1 MIKPVIL
8 PLLISLLSYFSFG
21 QLTPE
26 NNVQLRTELAQLVN
40 NLRKEK
46 GLKPLGFDE
55 SLKKAA
61 EFHCKYMVK
70 NQVLDHTEKKDIKNS
85 TPEKRI
91 VNSGGKDFEWT
102 GENILYST
110 PQKFPLKPNE
120 ITVLA
125 KEMFESWKN
134 SPKHY
139 ANMIHKSYELGDFGF
154 EVDLKKNIVY
164 AAQVFGKKGYVVKN
178 QLSTNAFGLTQ
189 GPADCANDMKGF
201 MNLVSQL
208 GNSIEIEGNDLM
220 FYYSNF
226 ERFNQILKGNKD
238 GIAVDIIQRDQVA
251 CSHPNELDFSKFYDG
266 ILLEPVY
273 KPKLLSENRAQ
284 NEHRLVTKL
293 GTIPA
298 HLRGKELNVSL
309 VLIRNGKACL
319 YLSPGEIPSDHY
331 HLASVSPTLINPVNT
346 AFKYSGIIQSE
357 EINYDFRS
365 SDSIPVRYPNLNP
378 TGKQVHSVYIQ
389 SFTSVD
395 GSKLA
400 NDYYHYMRAQTIKR
414 HIQSKLEVPENKITV
429 EAKENWEL
437 MNFQM
442 LYYFAD
448 SLSAMSKDSIKVHY
462 KDYSEIPWRD
472 LFQKQRRSSA
482 TINYF
487 GKLPS
492 NTSQKMLSE
501 LNLRTALIN
510 KDWNLANKAMYELYQ
525 IGKFPHFITEQP
537 FFEIIKSQTE
547 LTQNASALF
556 VMSNDVNSDVI
567 TQFLYAVINKSTNL
581 SIGSKE
587 NLSLLYSK
595 IAFDLLTIWDLPSQ
609 QLANVIHPKRII
621 SMTENLTFRD
631 EVMLNLHLT
640 FINYYGQINDSK
652 NISKSFD
659 FISSFFDTKTLPLK
673 EEIDLALFFNHW
685 SMYDLTI
692 KRLTPLFKANK
703 LNEEGV
709 FILAK
714 TLSFYQKNSNESF
727 LNEVMKKALLL
738 NKTRWCKWINEE
750 FQHLRDEKLKEMY
763 CKSCSSY

>member
-1 MIKPVIL
+1 MIRNL
-8 PLLISLLSYFSFG
+8 FLLLICSLSLNSFG

-40 NLRKEK
+40 DLRKEK

-70 NQVLDHTEKKDIKNS
+70 NQVLDHSEKKDIKNS

-110 PQKFPLKPNE
+110 PQKFPLKSKE
-120 ITVLA
+120 ITALA

-154 EVDLKKNIVY
+154 EVDLKKNVVY
-164 AAQVFGKKGYVVKN
+164 AAQVFGKKGYKVKN
-178 QLSTNAFGLTQ
+178 QLSANAFGLVQ
-189 GPADCANDMKGF
+189 APDNCADDMKGF
-201 MNLVSQL
+201 LNLVYHL
-208 GNSIEIEGNDLM
+208 GNSLEIEGNEVV

-226 ERFNQILKGNKD
+226 ERFNQILKGDKD
-238 GIAVDIIQRDQVA
+238 GIAVDLIQRDQVA
-251 CSHPNELDFSKFYDG
+251 CSHPNQLDFSKFYDG

-273 KPKLLSENRAQ
+273 KQDLLKQNTAE
-284 NEHRLVTKL
+284 NEHRIITKI
-293 GTIPA
+293 GTVPEN
-298 HLRGKELNVSL
+298 LRGKELDISL

-319 YLSPGEIPSDHY
+319 YLAPGEIPDDHY
-331 HLASVSPTLINPVNT
+331 HLIPAEPTLINPADVAYN
-346 AFKYSGIIQSE
+346 YSGIIESE
-357 EINYDFRS
+357 EIKYDFKP
-365 SDSIPVRYPNLNP
+365 SDSIPITYPILNANSR
-378 TGKQVHSVYIQ
+378 KVHSVYIQ

-395 GSKLA
+395 GDKRA
-400 NDYYHYMRAQTIKR
+400 NDYYHYMRAQTIKHHVQR
-414 HIQSKLEVPENKITV
+414 KLEVPENVITI

-448 SLSAMSKDSIKVHY
+448 SLAVMSHDSIKKHY
-462 KDYSEIPWRD
+462 KDYTEIPWKE

-482 TINYF
+482 TINYW
-487 GKLPS
+487 GKLPA
-492 NTSQKMLSE
+492 NTPLKKLGE

-510 KDWNLANKAMYELYQ
+510 KDWDLANKSLFELYQ
-525 IGKFPHFITEQP
+525 LGEFPDFITEQP
-537 FFEIIKSQTE
+537 FFEIIKSQPE
-547 LTQNASALF
+547 LTQNVSALF
-556 VMSNDVNSDVI
+556 VKSKTISNDLI
-567 TQFLYAVINKSTNL
+567 TQFLYAVINQSTDL
-581 SIGSKE
+581 SFGAKE
-587 NLSLLYSK
+587 NLTLLYSK
-595 IAFDLLTIWDLPSQ
+595 IAFDLLTIWDLPSKR
-609 QLANVIHPKRII
+609 LANVIHPKRILGV
-621 SMTENLTFRD
+621 TQGQVFRD
-631 EVMLNLHLT
+631 EVMLNMHLT
-640 FINYYGQINDSK
+640 FINYFGQINDSK

-659 FISSFFDTKTLPLK
+659 FISSFFNNKTLPLK
-673 EEIDLALFFNHW
+673 EEIDLVLFFNHW
-685 SMYDLTI
+685 SRYDLTI
-692 KRLTPLFKANK
+692 KRLTPFFKSNK

-714 TLSFYQKNSNESF
+714 TMSFYQKKSNEPL
-727 LNEVMKKALLL
+727 LNEVMEKALSL

-763 CKSCSSY
+763 CKACGY